1 MGSKKIEVEWF
12 FIAKLERAD
21 ECGGMCSPIW
31 ERRLR
36 CPEFW
41 GTLPHCLWRTN
52 SETSQLL
59 KTSFLQNFV
68 RRFEGLHVHHTTTP
82 SFCLGGEFQNRR
94 RIIRTGTSTS
104 KYEKKNCLSY
114 TTSTYRGRFLFFV
127 QQCEKNCIILHN
139 LNGRV
144 LI

>member
-1 MGSKKIEVEWF
+1 MTLIYLIYLLQLTILNERLSQGPAVLSSVDVFIPFVREF
-12 FIAKLERAD
+12 FLYIF
-21 ECGGMCSPIW
+21 CYI
-31 ERRLR
+31 
-36 CPEFW
+36 
-41 GTLPHCLWRTN
+41 TT
-52 SETSQLL
+52 T
-59 KTSFLQNFV
+59 QNFISTKIL
-68 RRFEGLHVHHTTTP
+68 FEGLHVHHTTTP

>member
-1 MGSKKIEVEWF
+1 MVFYRKVGARRRMWWDVLTHLGASPQMPRILGH
-12 FIAKLERAD
+12 IA
-21 ECGGMCSPIW
+21 S
-31 ERRLR
+31 
-36 CPEFW
+36 
-41 GTLPHCLWRTN
+41 LWRTN

>member
-1 MGSKKIEVEWF
+1 MIFYRKVGARRRMWWDVLTHLGASPQMPRILGHICLTACGEPTVKHHNYSKLHFYK
-12 FIAKLERAD
+12 
-21 ECGGMCSPIW
+21 
-31 ERRLR
+31 
-36 CPEFW
+36 
-41 GTLPHCLWRTN
+41 
-52 SETSQLL
+52 
-59 KTSFLQNFV
+59 NFV

>member
-1 MGSKKIEVEWF
+1 MKLNDFLSQSWSAQTNVVGCAHPFGSVASDAQNF
-12 FIAKLERAD
+12 GA
-21 ECGGMCSPIW
+21 
-31 ERRLR
+31 
-36 CPEFW
+36 
-41 GTLPHCLWRTN
+41 HCLTACGEPTVKHHN
-52 SETSQLL
+52 YSKLHFY
-59 KTSFLQNFV
+59 KNFV